1 MSALR
6 RLLPE
11 LLVCV
16 LVLAAAALSPR
27 LWPYN
32 MDEFSAYHVLGCLR
46 SGLGLQYNDFDLGCR
61 AFDLRLPGT
70 SLWLPLRA
78 YTYLGSAQSL
88 FFLPFWALIRDPVA
102 GRILGAV
109 CLLLAS
115 WCIAR
120 LARVRW
126 RHALLASL
134 LLPVYAMAYPEET
147 GSAALPV
154 TVVLWVML
162 LMRRAVAATGLWR
175 QLGAGLAV
183 GLTAFLG
190 IYMKPVFLWT
200 GPALLLWAV
209 WIWRE
214 QLGDEPASLR
224 RVPWAAAASALVAV
238 AVPLLLLL
246 ASTDREGHRYVD
258 VMSSGGLTLSPRSI
272 LGSVRWLGS
281 LVTDSALFNNRVLSI
296 PGNLLLDAVP
306 ALLAAA
312 VLGWALLRMPR
323 VQRPQVQ
330 LFLAQAVVT
339 FGVVCTNSSAWAPHH
354 LVFALVFL
362 VMALAGSLQS
372 LGERWPRAV
381 GITALLC
388 AAYWATLVARLPQAY
403 IHRDTNFDK
412 DRLVSFVRARGLD
425 VNTVQLHSDWG
436 TYYLSHTFGDARQLA
451 VTQLLYWHPRA
462 EQRRD
467 LGRVRD
473 IALRLGRDVLLIGM
487 EGTGASRD
495 PLVLEM
501 LGTPVEV
508 YRFDTWTATRF
519 RPRS

>member
-11 LLVCV
+11 LLVCA

-46 SGLGLQYNDFDLGCR
+46 STLSLQYNDFDLGCQ

-78 YTYLGSAQSL
+78 YTYLGAAQTV

-109 CLLLAS
+109 CLLFAA

-154 TVVLWVML
+154 CTVLAVML
-162 LMRRAVAATGLWR
+162 LVRRAVAAEGLSR
-175 QLGAGLAV
+175 QLVAGIAV

-190 IYMKPVFLWT
+190 IFMKPVFLWT
-200 GPALLLWAV
+200 GPALLLWA
-209 WIWRE
+209 IASWRE
-214 QLGDEPASLR
+214 QLQGEPARLAR
-224 RVPWAAAASALVAV
+224 IPWAAAFGALIAA

-246 ASTDREGHRYVD
+246 LSTDRDGHRYMEVT
-258 VMSSGGLTLSPRSI
+258 SSGGLTLSPRSI
-272 LGSVRWLGS
+272 AGSVRWLGM
-281 LVTDSALFNNRVLSI
+281 LVTNSAMFNNRVLSL

-312 VLGWALLRMPR
+312 VLAWALWRTPR
-323 VQRPQVQ
+323 PARSLLQ

-339 FGVVCTNSSAWAPHH
+339 FGVICTNSSAWAPHH

-362 VMALAGSLQS
+362 VMALAVSLQQ
-372 LGERWPRAV
+372 LGERLPRAPR
-381 GITALLC
+381 IAALLC
-388 AAYWATLVARLPQAY
+388 ALYWATLVARLPQAY

-412 DRLVSFVRARGLD
+412 DRLVSFVRSSGLD
-425 VNTVQLHSDWG
+425 ASTVQLHSDWG
-436 TYYLSHTFGDARQLA
+436 TYYIAHTFGDPRQLTI
-451 VTQLLYWHPRA
+451 TQLLYWHPRA

-467 LGRVRD
+467 LERVRD
-473 IALRLGRDVLLIGM
+473 IALRLQRDVLLIGM
-487 EGTGASRD
+487 EGNGASRD
-495 PLVLEM
+495 PLVLDT